1 MDLCIDDVCVDH
13 AVFGDDKMDLCIDDV
28 CVDHAV
34 FGDDKMDLCIDD
46 VCVDHAVFGDDK
58 RAAYKLQPPLL
69 YCPTSAMLVSE

>member
-1 MDLCIDDVCVDH
+1 MMYAWIMLCLVMIRWI
-13 AVFGDDKMDLCIDDV
+13 LCIDDV